1 MAFRVAGAAET
12 EAMATLA
19 NEAHELG
26 RIAEAVGRA
35 HEAGL
40 TLRWIA
46 AQGQDVF
53 DSAAVQAIEDRRDL
67 VAVVADAGEV
77 GHRFDAV
84 VALDAR
90 DDVDGLLPRTA
101 AGTVGDRH
109 EARLQR
115 AQVGHRAHERLL
127 AGRRLGRKELEG
139 EDRFLPAE
147 QLADPHNRRNL
158 VESRSQGQC
167 APVPGPCPGS
177 PTAISLQRSAQVPA
191 VVVIFR
197 AADGLQLKADGW
209 RLIADGYG
217 PRQ

>member
-1 MAFRVAGAAET
+1 VAALLMAFRVAGAAET

-53 DSAAVQAIEDRRDL
+53 DSAAVQVIEDRRDL
-67 VAVVADAGEV
+67 VAIVADAGEV

-101 AGTVGDRH
+101 AGTVSDRH

-115 AQVGHRAHERLL
+115 AQVGHGTHERLL
-127 AGRRLGRKELEG
+127 AGRGFRRKELER
-139 EDRFLPAE
+139 EDRFPPAE
-147 QLADPHNRRNL
+147 ELADPHNRRNL

-167 APVPGPCPGS
+167 VALSGFRPAPALSVQPSAFSCQAS
-177 PTAISLQRSAQVPA
+177 AARKITTTARPVS
-191 VVVIFR
+191 
-197 AADGLQLKADGW
+197 
-209 RLIADGYG
+209 
-217 PRQ
+217 